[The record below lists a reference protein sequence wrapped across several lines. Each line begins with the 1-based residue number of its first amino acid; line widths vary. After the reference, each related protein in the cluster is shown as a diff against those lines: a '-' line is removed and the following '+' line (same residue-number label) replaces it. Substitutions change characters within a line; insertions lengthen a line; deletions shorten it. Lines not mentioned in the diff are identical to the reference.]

1 MLRYVL
7 IQYELR
13 KISVD
18 RFTDEINIAIG
29 EAGERLFFVFNF
41 FYFWGSY
48 ADSELKTNPREFI
61 DDERNLGTADKIY
74 R

>member
-29 EAGERLFFVFNF
+29 VAGERFFFFNF

-48 ADSELKTNPREFI
+48 SDSELKMNPREFI
-61 DDERNLGTADKIY
+61 DDERNLGAADKIY
-74 R
+74 H